1 MLAEKSLKL
10 FDGLFNNNLFN
21 IILDVKQIF
30 RPPLSEYD
38 CLLHLKSNMIP
49 RKLQAIDAPSKA
61 KIVDLHPYKT
71 HSLQKIPVVNFDP
84 VQCFLKD
91 LRVSIPNN
99 LY

>member
-10 FDGLFNNNLFN
+10 FDDLFNNTV
-21 IILDVKQIF
+21 LDVKQIF

-49 RKLQAIDAPSKA
+49 RKLQAVDVPSKA

-91 LRVSIPNN
+91 LRVSIPDN